1 VLLGTDGGLYV
12 SWDRAASWLHLNNLP
27 IAEFYKVH
35 LDSADPFQIWG
46 GTQDNASLV
55 APSNVTLIPG
65 GPDAWEQIFLDRWSG
80 GDGFSSFPDPFDPS
94 IVYWTQQQGDLR
106 RGQSGELRRSKHVRP
121 KGPGLRF
128 AWDTPYMAS
137 PHTEGVLYCAA
148 EGVHRSTDRGDSWEA
163 IGPEPWGGSVLSLSE
178 SLLDPNRLVTGAG
191 GGRVQLTRDAGATWE
206 RAGDGLPSK
215 RVTKVVTSVHDP
227 ELVYV
232 ALSGSS
238 AGDRRSYVFRSE
250 DFGATWKSLA
260 GNLPNEPVTALIE
273 DPSNPNVLYLGTDLG
288 VFVSTDG
295 GARWDVLG
303 GGLPTCPVVDLAAHS
318 ASQTLVVVTHG
329 LSAFALGISSLSNGE
344 GK

>member
-1 VLLGTDGGLYV
+1 
-12 SWDRAASWLHLNNLP
+12 
-27 IAEFYKVH
+27 
-35 LDSADPFQIWG
+35 
-46 GTQDNASLV
+46 
-55 APSNVTLIPG
+55 
-65 GPDAWEQIFLDRWSG
+65 
-80 GDGFSSFPDPFDPS
+80 
-94 IVYWTQQQGDLR
+94 
-106 RGQSGELRRSKHVRP
+106 
-121 KGPGLRF
+121 
-128 AWDTPYMAS
+128 
-137 PHTEGVLYCAA
+137 
-148 EGVHRSTDRGDSWEA
+148 
-163 IGPEPWGGSVLSLSE
+163 
-178 SLLDPNRLVTGAG
+178 LLDPKRLMTGAG

-273 DPSNPNVLYLGTDLG
+273 DPSNPKVLYLGTDLG
-288 VFVSTDG
+288 VFASTDG
-295 GARWDVLG
+295 GVRWDVLG